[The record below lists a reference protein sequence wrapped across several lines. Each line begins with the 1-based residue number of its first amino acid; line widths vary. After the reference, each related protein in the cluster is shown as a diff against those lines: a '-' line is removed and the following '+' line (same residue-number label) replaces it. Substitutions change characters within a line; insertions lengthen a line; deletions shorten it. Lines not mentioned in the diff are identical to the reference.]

1 MLKLDFPV
9 KIPSR
14 ELIYAVRF
22 HCEEMRVTSLV
33 SGWKT
38 LGLPA
43 SLNLTFL
50 QRKYPKPTVTQYF
63 RKADGAYNLSSH

>member
-14 ELIYAVRF
+14 KLIYAATF
-22 HCEEMRVTSLV
+22 HYEEMKVTSLV

-50 QRKYPKPTVTQYF
+50 QKISQTNSNTIFQT
-63 RKADGAYNLSSH
+63 S